1 MENNPLLMI
10 GLMVVVAVALNF
22 VRMWQFVSSFGGRAK
37 ASRIAD
43 MDAHLSFEER
53 IAERLR
59 ELEKDQGTG
68 PMAPG
73 SGLASPTSSSPP
85 PAGPPP
91 GFGRRGV

>member
-10 GLMVVVAVALNF
+10 GLMVVLAVALNF
-22 VRMWQFVSSFGGRAK
+22 VRMWQFVSSFSGRAK

-59 ELEKDQGTG
+59 ELEKVQGTG
-68 PMAPG
+68 PVAPG
-73 SGLASPTSSSPP
+73 AGLASPTSPSSPP
-85 PAGPPP
+85 ASNP
-91 GFGRRGV
+91 GFGRKA